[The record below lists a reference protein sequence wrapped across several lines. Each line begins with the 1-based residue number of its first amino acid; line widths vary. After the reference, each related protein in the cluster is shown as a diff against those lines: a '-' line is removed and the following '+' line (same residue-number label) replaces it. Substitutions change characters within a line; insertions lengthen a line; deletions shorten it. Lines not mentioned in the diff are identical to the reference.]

1 MVRVRTVKIYESPL
15 KDLKI
20 KRKKRVSAKQLAAR
34 RKFSKIMKSGGF
46 KRKSAL
52 ARTKKRRKTPTKR
65 RKSTTIKTSKTKR
78 KAMVSRTKRYS
89 RRAKSGGLRI
99 GSSLKTGIIGEV
111 VKGIGAGSL
120 VGMVMGKVLP
130 NSPLTPIVSTG
141 AAFLA
146 GGVTGGI
153 AQVVLSGGLS
163 SFGGLFGGGIS
174 APQQEFGV

>member
-1 MVRVRTVKIYESPL
+1 MAS
-15 KDLKI
+15 
-20 KRKKRVSAKQLAAR
+20 KKQIAAR
-34 RKFSKIMKSGGF
+34 KKFSKIMKSGGF
-46 KRKSAL
+46 KRKSSK
-52 ARTKKRRKTPTKR
+52 RQVPKRRKASIKR

-78 KAMVSRTKRYS
+78 KTMVSRKRFT
-89 RRAKSGGLRI
+89 RRAKSGGLKI

-120 VGMVMGKVLP
+120 VGMIMSRVMP
-130 NSPLTPIVSTG
+130 NSAITPIASTG

-153 AQVVLSGGLS
+153 AQVVLSGGLA

-174 APQQEFGV
+174 APQQESGV

>member
-1 MVRVRTVKIYESPL
+1 
-15 KDLKI
+15 
-20 KRKKRVSAKQLAAR
+20 
-34 RKFSKIMKSGGF
+34 
-46 KRKSAL
+46 
-52 ARTKKRRKTPTKR
+52 
-65 RKSTTIKTSKTKR
+65 
-78 KAMVSRTKRYS
+78 
-89 RRAKSGGLRI
+89 
-99 GSSLKTGIIGEV
+99 
-111 VKGIGAGSL
+111 
-120 VGMVMGKVLP
+120 MGKVLP

>member
-1 MVRVRTVKIYESPL
+1 MVS
-15 KDLKI
+15 
-20 KRKKRVSAKQLAAR
+20 KKQRAAR
-34 RKFSKIMKSGGF
+34 KKFSKIMKSGGF
-46 KRKSAL
+46 KRKSAPGP
-52 ARTKKRRKTPTKR
+52 AKKRSKTSIKRRKTATINKTKT
-65 RKSTTIKTSKTKR
+65 KIKT
-78 KAMVSRTKRYS
+78 MVSRKQRYS
-89 RRAKSGGLRI
+89 KRAKSGGLKI

-163 SFGGLFGGGIS
+163 SFGNLFGGGIS